1 MIVKEILKTCFR
13 YNLQQIFNYIK
24 KPRNIIFSSL
34 LILSVLHYLFIALF
48 LDIGFAKAAPQT
60 LLTPLSYVLWIL
72 YLIIYSLLDEKKL
85 LARFYI
91 TLTIVGSLSYSIVLL
106 ARLLDFNPESLASVL
121 PEFLKHILPK
131 LLETVIKLFRIVLLF
146 SGPICILTSLSFWI
160 SKRSNESKIFK
171 SLLPAVLISIAVLIA
186 TVLVKTKPKAEKKMP
201 PKRAELVNTQP
212 LESGDETVVLQVTG
226 TVTPSKKIR
235 VRARVTGEVVQIA
248 DGFIDGGLLAENE
261 AILKIDPV
269 DFELALVQS
278 ASALEKAR
286 FDYKIELGRQDV
298 AKREWELL
306 KPEGEV
312 SELEMEL
319 ALRIPHLK
327 ASKAALQAAEANLK
341 KAELNLAR
349 TEIKTP
355 FNAVVLSRNVNL
367 GSQAAQQDVLAE
379 LAGTDE
385 YWITVS
391 IPVDRIEWL
400 TIPGSKARIYS
411 GNKSVREGRVIK
423 LLGDLEEKGRMAR
436 VLINVDDP
444 LSLKPENA
452 EKKPLLLGE
461 YVRVEIDGRE
471 LDDVYSIPR
480 EALRENGQIWIAT
493 TNETL
498 DIRTVDVLWR
508 DASRVLIRDGLSN
521 QDLLIVSDLTAPIH
535 GMNVNTG
542 THKPD
547 NASKKPAANKE

>member
-1 MIVKEILKTCFR
+1 MTEKT
-13 YNLQQIFNYIK
+13 
-24 KPRNIIFSSL
+24 FS
-34 LILSVLHYLFIALF
+34 
-48 LDIGFAKAAPQT
+48 
-60 LLTPLSYVLWIL
+60 
-72 YLIIYSLLDEKKL
+72 KKL
-85 LARFYI
+85 PTAG
-91 TLTIVGSLSYSIVLL
+91 V
-106 ARLLDFNPESLASVL
+106 
-121 PEFLKHILPK
+121 
-131 LLETVIKLFRIVLLF
+131 
-146 SGPICILTSLSFWI
+146 CIG
-160 SKRSNESKIFK
+160 
-171 SLLPAVLISIAVLIA
+171 LIA
-186 TVLVKTKPKAEKKMP
+186 TAVLVSYVLVKTKPKAEKIRP

-212 LESGDETVVLQVTG
+212 LESGDEAMMVQVTG
-226 TVTPSKKIR
+226 TVTPAKNIR
-235 VRARVTGEVVQIA
+235 VRARVSGEVIQIA
-248 DGFIDGGLLAENE
+248 DGFIDGGLLAANE

-269 DFELALVQS
+269 DFELALAQT

-312 SELEMEL
+312 SALETEL

-400 TIPGSKARIYS
+400 TIPGSMARIYS
-411 GNKSVREGRVIK
+411 GNTHMREGRVIR

-436 VLINVDDP
+436 VLIEVDDP

-461 YVRVEIDGRE
+461 YVRVEISGRV
-471 LDDVYSIPR
+471 LNGVFSIPR
-480 EALRENGQIWIAT
+480 KALRENGRIWIAT

-498 DIRTVDVLWR
+498 EVRSVDVLWR
-508 DASRVLIRDGLSN
+508 DASRVLVRDGLSN
-521 QDLLIVSDLTAPIH
+521 HDLLIVSDLTAPID

-542 THKPD
+542 KRKSD
-547 NASKKPAANKE
+547 NASEKPAANKE